1 MAAHPIMIDSAKGPW
16 FLPMGVRVTIP
27 LGYDIG
33 QLATGLW
40 REAVVHV
47 CLRDFPRDA
56 MVFLGVACRALD
68 RGRRLFV
75 FARTAEAPSRQAASE
90 VSMRL
95 SGTRRSWS
103 LSDNLAQEPPYQ

>member
-1 MAAHPIMIDSAKGPW
+1 MIDSANGPW
-16 FLPMGVRVTIP
+16 FVPMWVRVPIP

-40 REAVVHV
+40 REAVAHV

-56 MVFLGVACRALD
+56 MVFLGAVCRALD

-75 FARTAEAPSRQAASE
+75 FARTAEAPSRQASV

-103 LSDNLAQEPPYQ
+103 LFRQSRPKAALSVDRG